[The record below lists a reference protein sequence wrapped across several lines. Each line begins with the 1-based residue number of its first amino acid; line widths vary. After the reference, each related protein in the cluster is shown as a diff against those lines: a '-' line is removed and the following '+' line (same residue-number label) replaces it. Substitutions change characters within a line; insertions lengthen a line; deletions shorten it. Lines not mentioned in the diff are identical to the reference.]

1 MPYKIQSFGNSFVHL
16 DVHSC
21 YGYGSC
27 RPNEIVSRA
36 AKLNMPAVALTDLNT
51 LGGAIE
57 FQLRAVSGGIKP
69 IIGCSLDIR
78 ENCITSDDKLFRVI
92 LLAVNN
98 KGYLNLCKLISLLTV
113 DGCSSVKVIE
123 RKQFLKNCS
132 GLICLASSVVECVS
146 GKVKKIDKRS
156 LLEYR
161 QALGEKN
168 FFFSV
173 TSPYSSVSGKK
184 VLKEILSYA
193 RELGIPTVATNRIIY
208 MDQEDAGIHEI
219 HNKLRN
225 GIPQRMD
232 EVGGSCQCDK
242 YYFKSAEQMRELF
255 KELPEAADNTV
266 KIAERC
272 EFKLDLFLEKHR
284 PTFETRA
291 GEEASRVIFNE
302 CAKNV
307 GRLYGKDKRAE
318 AESRLAGDI
327 EIIKSAGL
335 EMFFPLIKD
344 LVDYSKSQGIIFIP
358 SFPADGMMLSYLC
371 GIGDADPVRHGLI
384 SEAYLRPIKSQTA
397 PVPIFL
403 CSPAGRN
410 KIWSYLKEKYKNI
423 HVPASYVKY
432 EVAPDIIMET
442 SAWKNTPQMQ
452 INGLIIDAVPNSAAI
467 MLADRKLNRLL
478 PIIRHEQTSSGIVQY
493 PADDCERIG
502 MRRVDVL
509 CLQAIGSLERIL
521 YEIHLK
527 TGKKI
532 DLHEI
537 RLDDPKVFS
546 LFDRG
551 DTDGI
556 WEFELPQ
563 LKEICRKAGV
573 SIFEDLPAILS
584 LCRLGTDWNIP
595 EFIERKK
602 CDSGMSGIHPVV
614 DAVLRETYGLMIYKE
629 QMIRIYST
637 LSGVSF
643 AEADIVR
650 RNMGAKKTKA
660 LQVDYENF
668 TSGCSKKG
676 LPLETSKCLWE
687 FLVKNSACC
696 FLKKYAVTH
705 SLLAYRMAYLKTYY
719 RNIFDKFMISA
730 NKRMLQ

>member
-1 MPYKIQSFGNSFVHL
+1 MIDKIQRSGNSFVHL

-21 YGYGSC
+21 YNYGSC
-27 RPNEIVSRA
+27 RPNEIVGRS

-57 FQLRAVSGGIKP
+57 FQLRALRYGIKP

-78 ENCITSDDKLFRVI
+78 ENCMPSGDKLFRVV
-92 LLAVNN
+92 LLVVNN
-98 KGYLNLCKLISLLTV
+98 KGYLNLCKLISLLTL

-123 RKQFLKNCS
+123 RKQFLRNCS
-132 GLICLASSVVECVS
+132 GLICLSSNVVECVS

-161 QALGEKN
+161 QALGGEN

-173 TSPYSSVSGKK
+173 TPPYSSASGKE
-184 VLKEILSYA
+184 VFNENLSYA
-193 RELGIPTVATNRIIY
+193 RELGIPPVATNRVIY
-208 MDQEDAGIHEI
+208 IDQEDAGIHEMN
-219 HNKLRN
+219 NKLRN
-225 GIPQRMD
+225 GIPLRMD
-232 EVGGSCQCDK
+232 EMEGSCQCSQ
-242 YYFKSAEQMRELF
+242 YYFKSGEQMRELF

-284 PTFETRA
+284 PTFETWA
-291 GEEASRVIFNE
+291 GEEASRVIFKE
-302 CAKNV
+302 CAKNIE
-307 GRLYGKDKRAE
+307 RLYGKDKRAE
-318 AESRLAGDI
+318 TESRLAGDI
-327 EIIKSAGL
+327 EIIKNAGL

-358 SFPADGMMLSYLC
+358 SFPTDGMMLSYLC
-371 GIGDADPVRHGLI
+371 GIADADPVRYGLI

-403 CSPAGRN
+403 CSPSGRN

-432 EVAPDIIMET
+432 EVAPEIMET
-442 SAWKNTPQMQ
+442 PAWKNTPRVQ
-452 INGLIIDAVPNSAAI
+452 INGLIIDTVPSSAAI

-478 PIIRHEQTSSGIVQY
+478 PIIRHEQTSSSIVQY

-509 CLQAIGSLERIL
+509 GLEAIGSLERIL
-521 YEIHLK
+521 DEIHLK

-532 DLHEI
+532 DLHEVNP
-537 RLDDPKVFS
+537 DDPKVFS

-573 SIFEDLPAILS
+573 DIFEDLLTVLS
-584 LCRLGTDWNIP
+584 LCRLGTDRNIP

-602 CDSGMSGIHPVV
+602 CNSGISGIHPVV
-614 DAVLRETYGLMIYKE
+614 DAVLRETYGLMIYRE

-650 RNMGAKKTKA
+650 QNMGSKKTKA

-676 LPLETSKCLWE
+676 LSLETTKCLWE
-687 FLVKNSACC
+687 FLSKNSACC